1 MKRADKK
8 QVMLLIRLPFE
19 QFSKQEQGSTRNHD
33 EDCVCS
39 CVLLCYEEKR
49 TFMEVCNG
57 QDYKN
62 GFEFMKYVNTGL
74 IRKIDDPPDLKNKLI
89 ELSESKTHIEMSKYA
104 LLLGD
109 HIIKVGG
116 IETLKRLKNVL

>member
-1 MKRADKK
+1 
-8 QVMLLIRLPFE
+8 
-19 QFSKQEQGSTRNHD
+19 
-33 EDCVCS
+33 
-39 CVLLCYEEKR
+39 
-49 TFMEVCNG
+49 MEVCNG